1 MIDDSARRRADSVG
15 SVIQQK
21 PPTFKPKA
29 YKSP

>member
-15 SVIQQK
+15 DVIQQK
-21 PPTFKPKA
+21 PPTFKPKV